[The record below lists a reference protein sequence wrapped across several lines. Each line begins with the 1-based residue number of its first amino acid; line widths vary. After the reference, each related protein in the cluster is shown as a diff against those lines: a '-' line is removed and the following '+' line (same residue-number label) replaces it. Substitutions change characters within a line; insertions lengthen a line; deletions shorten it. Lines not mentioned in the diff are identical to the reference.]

1 MRASASRRATPVLS
15 HFPDEGKA
23 ARETQGPCPRS
34 HQRDGPRQSGSEL
47 RSELPCL
54 SLAYGEPQPLPW
66 ADALGLCLTSLGAEP
81 SGRACRRRPGQSPAP
96 VAWGRCWG
104 RGQRAAHRGT
114 CHTTTAPAA
123 CRTVTKRLET
133 HSYFGRAFGP
143 HLHALFFPRSPKCGA
158 RQSADVSPNKNRFD
172 LSSALRPDVL
182 MLSAKPRSR
191 ARSSVG
197 GCLEKMSRRSF
208 FSRPFRSELWGLKA
222 GSKRSYK

>member
-1 MRASASRRATPVLS
+1 MSGNSCKRCLCAPRGGVVLWLLGLLSPGSRRLPLLIVGLHAARASASRHVTPVLS

-23 ARETQGPCPRS
+23 AQETQGPCPRS

-47 RSELPCL
+47 HSELPCL

-104 RGQRAAHRGT
+104 RGQRAARRGT

-123 CRTVTKRLET
+123 RRTCNET
-133 HSYFGRAFGP
+133 ARDP
-143 HLHALFFPRSPKCGA
+143 LLF
-158 RQSADVSPNKNRFD
+158 
-172 LSSALRPDVL
+172 
-182 MLSAKPRSR
+182 
-191 ARSSVG
+191 
-197 GCLEKMSRRSF
+197 
-208 FSRPFRSELWGLKA
+208 W
-222 GSKRSYK
+222 